1 MNVQAKPNTPA
12 TAGKPSELRDFIAMI
27 ERDHPK
33 EILRI
38 TDEIDPA
45 KFEATAILAN
55 LEEKGTNPLWR
66 CDRPINQLGKVSP
79 FPLVTNI
86 YSSRRRDAL
95 ALGLKANQDRIEL
108 SLEYSRREQRRV
120 PPVRMAREEAPVK
133 QVVKIGDQV
142 DLRELPIVRHHRMD
156 PAPYI
161 DMAPIMRDPEMG
173 HYNIAFLR
181 MMYKGPR
188 KLGIHMS
195 PRHNRQMCRKN
206 ELKNQ
211 PTPTAIIVSH
221 HPAFFLGSLNVA
233 PFGTDDQEGL
243 GAMMDERIRLG

>member
-1 MNVQAKPNTPA
+1 MNVPVKPETPA
-12 TAGKPSELRDFIAMI
+12 TTRKPSELRDYIAMI

-38 TDEIDPA
+38 ADEIDPA

-55 LEEKGTNPLWR
+55 LEEKRINPMVLFE
-66 CDRPINQLGKVSP
+66 RPLNQLGKVSP
-79 FPLVTNI
+79 FPLITNI

-95 ALGLKANQDRIEL
+95 ALGLKADQDRIDL
-108 SLEYSRREQRRV
+108 SLEYSRREARRV
-120 PPVRMAREEAPVK
+120 PPVRIASADAPVR
-133 QVVKIGDQV
+133 QVVKKGADV

-181 MMYKGPR
+181 MMYKGHASSASTCRRAITGRCAARTSSRTSRPR
-188 KLGIHMS
+188 PPSSSATIRRS
-195 PRHNRQMCRKN
+195 SSARSTWRRSASTITRCW
-206 ELKNQ
+206 
-211 PTPTAIIVSH
+211 
-221 HPAFFLGSLNVA
+221 A
-233 PFGTDDQEGL
+233 P
-243 GAMMDERIRLG
+243 